1 MTDLSG
7 KVVVVTGA
15 SRGIGEASAKA
26 LDACGAQ
33 VILTGRTTDDL
44 ERVADQLSNE
54 PIVLPADLSLA
65 GAGTALAE
73 SVLNVVDGVDVL
85 VNNAGIPMRRM
96 PEQLSED
103 DIDLV
108 FAINVRSLLTLSI
121 GLAPSMKKR
130 GGPLSMSTPEQSSLA
145 SGALGQVTVP
155 LLIWVLNTT
164 HRVFFAA
171 DDASKCFEKPTER
184 EERRLLSLTPM

>member
-108 FAINVRSLLTLSI
+108 FAINVRSLLTL
-121 GLAPSMKKR
+121 
-130 GGPLSMSTPEQSSLA
+130 
-145 SGALGQVTVP
+145 
-155 LLIWVLNTT
+155 
-164 HRVFFAA
+164 
-171 DDASKCFEKPTER
+171 
-184 EERRLLSLTPM
+184 